1 MLILA
6 IDTSSSSATT
16 ALIENGNLLVE
27 YTQNSGR
34 THSQRLMPMI
44 DEMFKSCGK
53 KPEDVDLYACA
64 AGPGSFTGLRIGAA
78 VIKAM
83 AQVFDK
89 PIAAVPTLD
98 VLAYNLFNYDGLL
111 CPMLD
116 AQRGTVYSALYK
128 WEDNKLIKIDDYR
141 IIDAKELVDK
151 LVGINQK
158 IVILGDGVEIAA
170 KHITIKDT
178 NISLA
183 HVGNLQPRASS
194 CAVLAQQMQAQ
205 GNLES
210 CYSFMPVYSRK
221 SQAEVEYEKKQG
233 LTTRF
238 MEFRDADAVCEIE
251 KLSFKTPWSKEAFIE
266 ELKAA
271 ERTRYVVAEL
281 GDTVVGYGG
290 MWLIIDEAHITNIAV
305 HPDYRGQKIGK
316 RIVEEM
322 IAAANS
328 VGITSLTLEVRVTN
342 TPAIKLYKD
351 LDFQEAGIRKGYYS
365 DTGEDALIMWK
376 RQKGF

>member
-6 IDTSSSSATT
+6 IDTSSSTATT
-16 ALIENGNLLVE
+16 ALIEDGSLLVE

-44 DEMFKSCGK
+44 DEMFKSSGK
-53 KPEDVDLYACA
+53 KPADVDLYACA
-64 AGPGSFTGLRIGAA
+64 EGPGSFTGLRIGATA
-78 VIKAM
+78 IKAM

-98 VLAYNLFNYDGLL
+98 ALAYNLYNYDGLM
-111 CPMLD
+111 CPMVD
-116 AQRGTVYSALYK
+116 AQRGAVYSALYK
-128 WEDNKLIKIDDYR
+128 WENNKLIKIEDYR
-141 IIDAKELVDK
+141 VIDAKELVDK
-151 LVGINQK
+151 LAVFNQK
-158 IVILGDGVEIAA
+158 VAILGDGVEIAA
-170 KHITIKDT
+170 KHIATNS

-183 HVGNLQPRASS
+183 PVGSLQPRASS
-194 CAVLAQQMQAQ
+194 CAGLAEQMQEQ

-210 CYSFMPVYSRK
+210 SYSFMPVYIRK

-233 LTTRF
+233 LVIRS
-238 MEFRDADAVCEIE
+238 MELRDVDAICEIE
-251 KLSFKTPWSKEAFIE
+251 KLSFKTPWSKESFIE
-266 ELKAA
+266 EIKAK
-271 ERTRYVVAEL
+271 ERTRYVVAEM

-290 MWLIIDEAHITNIAV
+290 MWLIIDEGHITNIAV

-322 IAAANS
+322 IVVANRE
-328 VGITSLTLEVRVTN
+328 GITSLTLEVRMSN
-342 TPAIKLYKD
+342 TPAIKLYKN
-351 LDFQEAGIRKGYYS
+351 LDFKEAGIRKEYYT

-376 RQKGF
+376 R

>member
-6 IDTSSSSATT
+6 IDTSSSTATT
-16 ALIENGNLLVE
+16 ALIENGSLLVE

-64 AGPGSFTGLRIGAA
+64 AGPGSFTGLRIGATA
-78 VIKAM
+78 IKAM

-98 VLAYNLFNYDGLL
+98 VLAYNLYNYDGLL
-111 CPMLD
+111 CPMVD
-116 AQRGTVYSALYK
+116 AQRGAVYSALYK
-128 WEDNKLIKIDDYR
+128 WENNKLIKIEDYR
-141 IIDAKELVDK
+141 VIDAKELVDK
-151 LVGINQK
+151 LVAFNQK
-158 IVILGDGVEIAA
+158 VAILGDGVEIAA
-170 KHITIKDT
+170 KYIGT
-178 NISLA
+178 NNSKISLA
-183 HVGNLQPRASS
+183 PVGSLQPRASS
-194 CAVLAQQMQAQ
+194 CAVLAEQMQAQ

-210 CYSFMPVYSRK
+210 SYSFMPVYIRK
-221 SQAEVEYEKKQG
+221 SQAEVEYEKKHG
-233 LTTRF
+233 LSIRS
-238 MEFRDADAVCEIE
+238 MELRDVDAVCEIE
-251 KLSFKTPWSKEAFIE
+251 KLSFKTPWSKESFIE
-266 ELKAA
+266 EMKAK

-290 MWLIIDEAHITNIAV
+290 MWLIIDEGHITNIAV

-316 RIVEEM
+316 KIVEGM
-322 IAAANS
+322 IAVANS
-328 VGITSLTLEVRVTN
+328 EGITSLTLEVSVTN
-342 TPAIKLYKD
+342 TPAIKLYKN
-351 LDFQEAGIRKGYYS
+351 LDFKEAGIRKDYYT

-376 RQKGF
+376 K